1 MSYPEELVTTLKK
14 AREKVGLS
22 QRALAEKV
30 GIPQSHVSKIE
41 SGKISPTISNL
52 IEIARVLGFEL
63 MAVPKKYVSVVEGLS
78 RDTTNSLESQ
88 KPAYTLDPI
97 YEDVFVGNKKLH
109 LDNEE

>member
-1 MSYPEELVTTLKK
+1 MSYPEELVATLKK

-78 RDTTNSLESQ
+78 RDTANSLESQ

-97 YEDVFVGNKKLH
+97 DEDLFVDNKKLH